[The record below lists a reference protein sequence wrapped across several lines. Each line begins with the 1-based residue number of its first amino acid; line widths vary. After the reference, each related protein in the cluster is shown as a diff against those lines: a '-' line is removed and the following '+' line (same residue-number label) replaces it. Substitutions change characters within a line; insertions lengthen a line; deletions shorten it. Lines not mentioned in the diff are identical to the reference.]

1 MYSIYIGDNIDIK
14 IENGIKCKS
23 RKRKQRKKKHYTK
36 TELNDVEKRNICLE
50 VQGIAAKTHL
60 YKTAQS
66 LSC

>member
-1 MYSIYIGDNIDIK
+1 MQEQK
-14 IENGIKCKS
+14 TKAKE
-23 RKRKQRKKKHYTK
+23 KKHYTK

-66 LSC
+66 LSCWTRVLYAKI